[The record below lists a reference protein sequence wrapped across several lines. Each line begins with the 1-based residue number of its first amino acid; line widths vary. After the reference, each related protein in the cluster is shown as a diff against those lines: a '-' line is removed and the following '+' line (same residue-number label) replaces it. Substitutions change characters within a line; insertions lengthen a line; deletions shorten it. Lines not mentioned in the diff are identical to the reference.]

1 MKLYIK
7 VIGTHALIV
16 GGIAAAATVVVDVV
30 KLAKPAAE
38 AVVEEVAS

>member
-1 MKLYIK
+1 MNVYIK

-30 KLAKPAAE
+30 KVAKAHASE
-38 AVVEEVAS
+38 AVEAVS

>member
-1 MKLYIK
+1 MNVYIK

-30 KLAKPAAE
+30 KLVQAEAAE
-38 AVVEEVAS
+38 AAVDAVA